1 MKLFL
6 VSSVLVASGVVLA
19 CASDAEQPYVP
30 PSTGGTSGTAGSTGA
45 AGAGG
50 TAGTSGAGGSAGTG
64 GSSGTGGS
72 AGTIGSGGV
81 ATGGAAGASAS
92 GGTSGSAGMAGSSGS
107 AGMGGMSGSTG
118 ETGGMGGMSGGGA
131 GNMGGMSG
139 TDGSGGAGM
148 AGTGG
153 TGGTG
158 PVVPTVEE
166 LTGALDGHLIITPC
180 GDTPNQDDCLGG
192 GWRSSAVD
200 NGANHSCSNGQLEAN
215 ITIPI
220 GGEDGVEY
228 DVTMHFYGVMEPRR
242 YANVMRDAG
251 DAATD
256 RNGGT
261 PTGWAEAPGGT
272 NINNLGD
279 QNYNTYEMHV
289 YDHMD
294 QAVRSYFMNSDN
306 NTGHYTLITNYE
318 KTITLIGGGEVR
330 LRVFDANCRM
340 IKNCGASGGAPC
352 GGKARTVNIADAM
365 PQPSN
370 PMLMQPGLGQA
381 ADHAG
386 QWWLIDVKNVA
397 PAN

>member
-19 CASDAEQPYVP
+19 CASDAEQPHVP

-72 AGTIGSGGV
+72 AGTSGSGGV

-153 TGGTG
+153 TG

-200 NGANHSCSNGQLEAN
+200 NGANHSCNQGQLEAN

-242 YANVMRDAG
+242 YANVMREAG

-397 PAN
+397 LAN